1 MKTMSSPYFG
11 MRTYVI
17 LIAALTTSCVR
28 AAAADD
34 DLPGG
39 LALPEMVAADIA
51 AAREAIDADQPARAV
66 EILEPLIDEDPDFFE
81 ALGLLG
87 VAKIMTGE
95 TAAGLQ
101 ALDRLPDRA
110 ESFAALG
117 HAVLLLEN
125 ADTDEATVDPIRQRA
140 LAAARLAAGENA
152 DDPTVYLFLATM
164 ASRSGD
170 YAEMKRATNVLT
182 SRYPQ
187 ESQGHFLAALVAAEE
202 GDWGTHAKRLQEAE
216 RLGMPAEILAEA
228 RAAADRQRSEQQ
240 QTFAFKRNVVVG
252 LIAIAAV
259 IVFYRWQTRRNR
271 PSGDPTA
278 DA

>member
-1 MKTMSSPYFG
+1 MSTPCFW
-11 MRTYVI
+11 MRTSLI
-17 LIAALTTSCVR
+17 LVAVFTPFCVGP
-28 AAAADD
+28 AGAND

-39 LALPEMVAADIA
+39 LALPEIVAADIA
-51 AAREAIDADQPARAV
+51 AARESIDAEQPARAV
-66 EILEPLIDEDPDFFE
+66 EILEPLIDEDPDFYD

-95 TAAGLQ
+95 MAAGLQ
-101 ALDRLPDRA
+101 ALNRLPDSA

-125 ADTDEATVDPIRQRA
+125 ADTDEATVDPLRQRA

-170 YAEMKRATNVLT
+170 YAEMKRATQVLT

-187 ESQGHFLAALVAAEE
+187 ESQGQFLAALVAAEE
-202 GDWGTHAKRLQEAE
+202 GDWETHAKRLQEAE

-228 RAAADRQRSEQQ
+228 RADADRRQSEQQ
-240 QTFAFKRNVVVG
+240 QAFAFKRNLVVG
-252 LIAIAAV
+252 LLAIGAV
-259 IVFYRWQTRRNR
+259 IVIYRWQTHRQR
-271 PSGDPTA
+271 PSGEAPA
-278 DA
+278 EA